1 MSEVA
6 IKEGYKETK
15 IGWIPEEWDYKK
27 IGNDIELLSGF
38 AFKSSEYSD
47 EGIRLL
53 RCANVKRGVTDWSEG
68 ITKFWESLTPKLERY
83 VMKEGDL
90 VIAMD
95 GSLVGRSFALIS
107 KNDLPCLLL
116 QRVARI
122 RSNKI
127 SIPFLKEWIGS
138 NFFVKYCDSVKTVTA
153 IPHISSGDI
162 KKFQIPLPPLP
173 EQKKIAQI
181 LTTWDT
187 AIEKT
192 EHLLQQ
198 LQLRKKGLMQQL
210 LSGKKRLKGFK
221 GEWEEVRLGDLGDFK
236 NGINKSKKDF
246 GIGNPFVNLMDI
258 FGKPVTRMQ
267 KFGLVKVSEDEIEN
281 FNLIKGDILFVRSSV
296 KPEGVGLTTLI
307 EEDLP
312 KTVYSGFIIRFREF
326 ENVLSHEFKKH
337 CFYNP
342 DFRKSLIIRSSVSA
356 NANINQ
362 DNLKKLKIKLPNI
375 KEQKVL
381 ADILNQADLEIQ
393 KTKNYLT
400 QLQEQKQGL
409 MQQLLTGQKRVKV

>member
-1 MSEVA
+1 
-6 IKEGYKETK
+6 
-15 IGWIPEEWDYKK
+15 
-27 IGNDIELLSGF
+27 
-38 AFKSSEYSD
+38 
-47 EGIRLL
+47 
-53 RCANVKRGVTDWSEG
+53 
-68 ITKFWESLTPKLERY
+68 
-83 VMKEGDL
+83 
-90 VIAMD
+90 
-95 GSLVGRSFALIS
+95 
-107 KNDLPCLLL
+107 
-116 QRVARI
+116 
-122 RSNKI
+122 
-127 SIPFLKEWIGS
+127 
-138 NFFVKYCDSVKTVTA
+138 
-153 IPHISSGDI
+153 
-162 KKFQIPLPPLP
+162 
-173 EQKKIAQI
+173 
-181 LTTWDT
+181 
-187 AIEKT
+187 
-192 EHLLQQ
+192 
-198 LQLRKKGLMQQL
+198 
-210 LSGKKRLKGFK
+210 
-221 GEWEEVRLGDLGDFK
+221 VRLGDLGDFK